1 MKISAITRIAIGS
14 LAIIV
19 ILLTAAIFWSLER
32 LDSAFKMKDDYYGYI
47 NEVSTQLEK
56 PVANY
61 LITGNATLLTEIE
74 KNISK
79 LKESTHA
86 NLPQAIQE
94 GVLDKLRHI
103 ESNTL
108 IEMRA
113 AGKLAQPEVLL
124 IHNERELNDAIQ
136 SVKEY
141 ANSATY
147 QQQDLKSTYLNLLLD
162 LQKNTLSLSHSRQSF
177 FKTGKEEHLQQIE
190 FIITELNK
198 DAQSISQ
205 LERLGIY
212 TEAEEADDL
221 SALLGLNS
229 NSEETTEKEELA
241 DEPIATI
248 KELVN
253 RYPKELENAKKFNR
267 QKAASSSSAKK
278 AVTELKQNVAELSS
292 IISDNYHS
300 TQLSVYLIMTVCTL
314 LIITTGISTN
324 ILLHKLGKIIIVTT
338 CYIDELSH
346 GKFSGKIEFKSRIDE
361 ALTLNAAIKRLQAFF
376 RHFLQDIEQETNN
389 LRHLQTSAVIEATHL
404 DGIVQQ
410 QQTATENAVV
420 QITQLNSSFE
430 EVAARA
436 SQSNLA
442 TQEAAELAQKGY
454 QQIKSTGHHIDQL
467 NDEIAATSESLNALQ
482 EDSIAIQKV
491 LGVIQGFAEQTNLLA
506 LNAAIE
512 AARAGDTGRGF
523 AVVADEVRNLAANT
537 AKSADEI
544 QRITTRLNQTT
555 EQTVQKMSIQ
565 QQAAS
570 DTVALAKD
578 AQAAFKVIRNSISDI
593 NDMSV
598 LIASSTE
605 KQTSVTS
612 EIRETVGTT
621 NALSQ
626 NTKTAAETNKRQA
639 EQLSQA
645 SQQLTELIAKL
656 H

>member
-1 MKISAITRIAIGS
+1 MKISAITQVASGS
-14 LAIIV
+14 LTLIV

-32 LDSAFKMKDDYYGYI
+32 LDSAFKMKDNYYGYI
-47 NEVSTQLEK
+47 NEVSVKLEK
-56 PVANY
+56 PVAKY
-61 LITGNATLLTEIE
+61 LITGNAALLTEIE
-74 KNISK
+74 KNVSK
-79 LKESTHA
+79 LKASTHA

-103 ESNTL
+103 ESKTL

-124 IHNERELNDAIQ
+124 IHSERELNDAIQ
-136 SVKEY
+136 SVMEY
-141 ANSATY
+141 ANRATD
-147 QQQDLKSTYLNLLLD
+147 QQQHIQNTYFNLLLN
-162 LQKNTLSLSHSRQSF
+162 LQKNILSLSHSRQSF
-177 FKTGKEEHLQQIE
+177 FKTGKQEHLQQIE
-190 FIITELNK
+190 FIIADLSK
-198 DAQSISQ
+198 DAQIIAQ

-212 TEAEEADDL
+212 KEAEEADDL
-221 SALLGLNS
+221 SALLGLDINR
-229 NSEETTEKEELA
+229 EETAAKEELA

-278 AVTELKQNVAELSS
+278 AVTEIKQNVAELSS

-300 TQLSVYLIMTVCTL
+300 TQLSVYLIMAVCTL

-324 ILLHKLGKIIIVTT
+324 ILLHKLGKILIVTT
-338 CYIDELSH
+338 RYIDELSH
-346 GKFSGKIEFKSRIDE
+346 GKFSDEIELKSKIDE
-361 ALTLNAAIKRLQAFF
+361 ATTLNKAIKRLQT
-376 RHFLQDIEQETNN
+376 FLKCFLRDIEQETSN

-404 DGIVQQ
+404 EGIAQQ
-410 QQTATENAVV
+410 QQCATENAVI

-442 TQEAAELAQKGY
+442 TQAAAELAQKGY
-454 QQIKSTGHHIDQL
+454 QQIKSTGKHIDQL
-467 NDEIAATSESLNALQ
+467 NDEIAITSESLNALQ

-555 EQTVQKMSIQ
+555 EQTVEKMSIQ

-578 AQAAFKVIRNSISDI
+578 AHAAFKVIRNSISDI

-605 KQTSVTS
+605 EQTSVTS
-612 EIRETVGTT
+612 EIREAVGAT

-626 NTKTAAETNKRQA
+626 NTKTAAETNKHQA
-639 EQLSQA
+639 EQLSSA
-645 SQQLTELIAKL
+645 SQQLTELISKL